1 MLKTKIANRE
11 YKTCIYN
18 ASGVNCIT
26 KYNLDELYNSNT
38 AIILSKSCTIQE
50 RNGNSEPRY
59 FDTETM
65 SINSSGLPNMGYN
78 FYNNVSYSD
87 KDYFM
92 SISGMT
98 PNTNIF
104 MLENLTNNINGIELN
119 LSCPNIKGKSQIG
132 YDFEAT
138 EELLRKAS
146 EVLDDKIRNDFIFG
160 IKLPPYFDEIHFNNM
175 ADIINNTKVNSITC
189 INSIGNGLVVNPYN
203 NKTVIKPKNGFGGI
217 GGDIVKPTAL
227 ANVHKFYKL
236 TNCSI
241 VGCGGISNGIDAY
254 EHILC
259 GASAVQIGT
268 QLYKEGVGCFDRIES
283 QLKDFMLIKGYTN
296 VSKFRGQLE
305 YL

>member
-1 MLKTKIANRE
+1 M
-11 YKTCIYN
+11 
-18 ASGVNCIT
+18 
-26 KYNLDELYNSNT
+26 
-38 AIILSKSCTIQE
+38 IQH
-50 RNGNSEPRY
+50 
-59 FDTETM
+59 
-65 SINSSGLPNMGYN
+65 
-78 FYNNVSYSD
+78 
-87 KDYFM
+87 
-92 SISGMT
+92 
-98 PNTNIF
+98 
-104 MLENLTNNINGIELN
+104 LTDNINGIELN
-119 LSCPNIKGKSQIG
+119 LSCPNIKGKSQLG

-146 EVLDDKIRNDFIFG
+146 EILDDKIKKDFLFG
-160 IKLPPYFDEIHFNNM
+160 IKLPPYFDELHFNNM

-189 INSIGNGLVVNPYN
+189 INSIGNGLVVNPYS
-203 NKTVIKPKNGFGGI
+203 NKTCIKPKNGFGGI

-236 TNCSI
+236 TKCSI

-296 VSKFRGQLE
+296 ISKFRGQLE